1 MMIFI
6 WRHSKKFS
14 SWSKFDEPH
23 IYRDNY
29 MRAEVTVLAHSKEE
43 ALKLLE
49 SDGRW
54 NIEELQRIEPRV
66 VSLDN
71 PAIVNQLIDFG

>member
-1 MMIFI
+1 MKIYI

-14 SWSKFDEPH
+14 SWSMFDEPH

-43 ALKLLE
+43 ALDLLKGE
-49 SDGRW
+49 GLW
-54 NIEELQRIEPRV
+54 NIEELKRIEPRV
-66 VSLDN
+66 VSLDK
-71 PAIVNQLIDFG
+71 PAIVNKVIDFG

>member
-29 MRAEVTVLAHSKEE
+29 MQAEVTVLAHSKEE

>member
-1 MMIFI
+1 MKIYM

-14 SWSKFDEPH
+14 SWSLFDEPH

-43 ALKLLE
+43 ALGLLKE
-49 SDGRW
+49 VGEW
-54 NIEELQRIEPRV
+54 NIEELKRVEPRV
-66 VSLDN
+66 VSIDK
-71 PAIVNQLIDFG
+71 PAIVNKLIDFG